1 MAVPVFILNGPN
13 LNLLG
18 TREPGVY
25 GAASLADIERDCVAA
40 GKKLGLAVDFRQS
53 NQEGTLVDWIQEAM
67 SAARGIVINPGAY
80 THTSIAIHDA
90 IRAVGLPVIEVHL
103 SNIFAREGFRHRS
116 YVSPVAVG
124 TICGLGPQGYV
135 LALEAMQALISDDNK
150 DAKKTGKRKR
160 G

>member
-1 MAVPVFILNGPN
+1 MAVPVLVLNGPN

-18 TREPGVY
+18 AREPGVY
-25 GAASLADIERDCVAA
+25 GATSLTDIERDCLAA
-40 GKKLGLAVDFRQS
+40 GKRLGLAVDFRQT

-67 SAARGIVINPGAY
+67 TTARGIVINPGAY
-80 THTSIAIHDA
+80 THTSVAIHDA

-103 SNIFAREGFRHRS
+103 SNIFAREGFRHHS

-135 LALEAMQALISDDNK
+135 LALEALQALTANNK
-150 DAKKTGKRKR
+150 TTGKRK
-160 G
+160 GG

>member
-1 MAVPVFILNGPN
+1 MAVPILVLNGPN

-25 GAASLADIERDCVAA
+25 GTVTLKDIERDCVAA
-40 GKKLGLAVDFRQS
+40 GKKLGLTVGFRQS

-67 SAARGIVINPGAY
+67 ATARGIVINPGAY
-80 THTSIAIHDA
+80 THTSVAIHDA
-90 IRAVGLPVIEVHL
+90 IRAVGLPVIEVHI
-103 SNIFAREGFRHRS
+103 SNIFARESFRHHS

-135 LALEAMQALISDDNK
+135 LALEAMQALTAGDKSKN
-150 DAKKTGKRKR
+150 TRKR